1 MSKRYSILV
10 VLVVCGVLIIGISAL
25 EAQNSVTIEAS
36 KDATIFNNTGAN
48 GSGVN
53 FFVGRAGTTSGGNV
67 RRGLI
72 AFDIENS
79 GVPSGATI
87 ESVTLTLNMSRTA
100 IAVGDVNIVLHRVLA
115 DWGEGPSTGGGGT
128 GGGLPGTAATG
139 DVTWTHRFFDTQT
152 WMTPG
157 GHFSSTVSA
166 SQSVGGFGTYTWSG
180 SGSDQIVADAQMWL
194 DDSGSNFGWILI
206 GDESNQSAKRFESR
220 ESDNG
225 PMLTVAYIGATSVE
239 DNAAIPTEFALTQ
252 NYPNPFNPETKI
264 HFALTR
270 DSHVVINIYNTLGQQ
285 IGTLIDT
292 RYTAGFHSVRWDG
305 KDRNG
310 RPVSSGVYLYQ
321 IQAGEFS
328 QVKKMSLIR

>member
-1 MSKRYSILV
+1 MSKRYGMLI
-10 VLVVCGVLIIGISAL
+10 VLVVCGVLIFGINAL

-87 ESVTLTLNMSRTA
+87 ESVILTLNMSRTA
-100 IAVGDVNIVLHRVLA
+100 TGDVNIVLHRVLA
-115 DWGEGPSTGGGGT
+115 DWGEGSSTGSGT

-166 SQSVGGFGTYTWSG
+166 SQSVGGFGTYTWGG
-180 SGSDQIVADAQMWL
+180 SGSDQIVADVQMWL

-206 GDESNQSAKRFESR
+206 GDETNQSAKRFDSHESN
-220 ESDNG
+220 NG

-239 DNAAIPTEFALTQ
+239 DHAAIPTEFALAQ
-252 NYPNPFNPETKI
+252 NYPNPFNPSTTI
-264 HFALTR
+264 QFALPVRSEVSLKLFDLLGREVATLVNGELETGV
-270 DSHVVINIYNTLGQQ
+270 HKVVF
-285 IGTLIDT
+285 D
-292 RYTAGFHSVRWDG
+292 A
-305 KDRNG
+305 KDLA
-310 RPVSSGVYLYQ
+310 SGVYFYR
-321 IQAGEFS
+321 IEADGF
-328 QVKKMSLIR
+328 VRAKKLMLFK